1 MTNPNL
7 NSRSTEMI
15 SKGVAYVNDLLSQS
29 GVCLGYNDFREKYQ
43 IKINFVDFYSLTH
56 SIPRQWL
63 ENCKTKLNECDM
75 KQIFLQNFLQQKH
88 TSKWV
93 YQKLR
98 TLNNYNRGHET
109 KWAETLGKQISEADW
124 SKYYRNN
131 FQSVIETS
139 LRDFQYQI
147 LTRTIPTNRFLS
159 RCKLVES
166 DKCWFCKECVETVE
180 HLFWFCPV
188 LKTFWFNFLDVI
200 LVNTEININLND
212 VKVLLGGTE
221 NKNKDFL
228 NYLFIVV
235 KKYIYNTKC
244 KEQQLSVK
252 CCISLLQYYHSLE
265 QCIVT
270 DGYGIVKGFAD
281 RWEFFSPFFEHMA
294 SSN

>member
-1 MTNPNL
+1 M
-7 NSRSTEMI
+7 
-15 SKGVAYVNDLLSQS
+15 
-29 GVCLGYNDFREKYQ
+29 
-43 IKINFVDFYSLTH
+43 
-56 SIPRQWL
+56 
-63 ENCKTKLNECDM
+63 
-75 KQIFLQNFLQQKH
+75 
-88 TSKWV
+88 
-93 YQKLR
+93 
-98 TLNNYNRGHET
+98 
-109 KWAETLGKQISEADW
+109 
-124 SKYYRNN
+124 
-131 FQSVIETS
+131 
-139 LRDFQYQI
+139 
-147 LTRTIPTNRFLS
+147 
-159 RCKLVES
+159 
-166 DKCWFCKECVETVE
+166 
-180 HLFWFCPV
+180 
-188 LKTFWFNFLDVI
+188 LDVI

-281 RWEFFSPFFEHMA
+281 KWEFFSPFFEHMA